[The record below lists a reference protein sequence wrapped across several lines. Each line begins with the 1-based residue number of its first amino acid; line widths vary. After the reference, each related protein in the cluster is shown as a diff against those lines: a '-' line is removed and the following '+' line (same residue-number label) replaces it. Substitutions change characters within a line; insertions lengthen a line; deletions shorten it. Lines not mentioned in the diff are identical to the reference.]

1 VSRRVVV
8 NADDFGLTSGVNR
21 AVVEAHV
28 DGIVTSTTAMVRQP
42 AAAEAAALA
51 RAHPRLGVGLHVDL
65 GEWAFRD
72 GDWVALYTVVDP
84 ADHDAVEREVDH
96 QVGRFCRL
104 FGRLPTHLDSHQHVH
119 DSSPAREVVAA
130 AAAGLG
136 VPIRGGGGIRYVGG
150 FYGQLSKG
158 GPYHEAITVDALVA
172 LLADLPPGASEVAC
186 HPGHPEGLADTGT
199 MYVVEREAEL
209 RVLCDPRVRA
219 AVVEAGIE
227 LVTFAEVA

>member
-1 VSRRVVV
+1 MSRRVVV

-21 AVVEAHV
+21 AVVEAHAE
-28 DGIVTSTTAMVRQP
+28 GIVTSTTAMVRQP
-42 AAAEAAALA
+42 AVAEAAALA

-65 GEWAFRD
+65 GEWAYRD

-84 ADHDAVEREVDH
+84 GDHDAVAREVDH

-136 VPIRGGGGIRYVGG
+136 VPVRGGSGIPYVGG

-158 GPYHEAITVDALVA
+158 GPHHEAITVDALVA
-172 LLADLPPGASEVAC
+172 LLDDLPPGTSEVAC
-186 HPGHPEGLADTGT
+186 HPGYPDGLAATGT
-199 MYVVEREAEL
+199 MYVAEREVEL
-209 RVLCDPRVRA
+209 RVLCDPRVRE
-219 AVVEAGIE
+219 AVVAAGIE